1 MGIKEK
7 RRPIWLN
14 VQIHIANALT
24 ANAETTVLA
33 PKTNVIASLSAMN
46 FLKNRILFWD

>member
-14 VQIHIANALT
+14 VQIHIANALI
-24 ANAETTVLA
+24 ANAVTIVLA
-33 PKTNVIASLSAMN
+33 PKTNVIVRLSAMN
-46 FLKNRILFWD
+46 LLKNRILF